1 MTSSAHVRPL
11 LAWLAWLLPPAVL
24 LTIFHPGL
32 WTWFHTDDFSL
43 LWLVTLSGDEF
54 WLRLLEPRAQGTY
67 RPLSERLFFYL
78 LYQEFGWNAFPYR
91 IVVFATQIVNLWLLT
106 ALLKRLGASL
116 WVGSFAAA
124 LWATHIGLAAPMGWT
139 SAYNQVLCAFFILAA
154 LLSFVRFADTAR
166 LRWYLLQWALFLA
179 GFGALE
185 TIAAYPALVLAY
197 CVLFR
202 RDRWLWPLPMF
213 LGSAAMVWLQLSFA
227 KSGGGEVYRIS
238 TAPLELFDTLLYFIG
253 LGIGGSLGLEAGWL
267 MAALSLA
274 AAVWLWSQGES
285 LALFGWA
292 WFVVSLAP
300 YLPLVEHRS
309 DYYLAIPAAG
319 LATAMAASAAAAW
332 RAGAAPRIAAAALL
346 GAFLWGGITVS
357 LISIEYNWRVGIR
370 ARNLVTGLAHV
381 RAEHPD
387 KTILLTAVDDE
398 LFYTAMYHDLLQIAG
413 LYEVYL
419 APDANSVAARPGHR
433 PPDRFILDPEDV
445 RLEIA
450 RDQIAVYDATGFR
463 LREVTNR
470 YKKLAPLRLGR
481 EQ

>member
-1 MTSSAHVRPL
+1 MTNSAHALTWHSR
-11 LAWLAWLLPPAVL
+11 LAWLLPPAVL
-24 LTIFHPGL
+24 LTVFHPGL

-54 WLRLLEPRAQGTY
+54 WVRLLEPRAQGTY

-91 IVVFATQIVNLWLLT
+91 LVVFATQIVNLWLLT
-106 ALLKRLGASL
+106 ALLRRLGASL
-116 WVGSFAAA
+116 WVGAAAAA

-139 SAYNQVLCAFFILAA
+139 SAYNQVLCAFFLLAA
-154 LLSFVRFADTAR
+154 LLSFVRFADGGK
-166 LRWYLLQWALFLA
+166 LRWYLLQWALFLV

-185 TIAAYPALVLAY
+185 TIAIYPAIALAY
-197 CVLFR
+197 CILFKR
-202 RDRWLWPLPMF
+202 NRWLWPLPMF
-213 LGSAAMVWLQLSFA
+213 LASGAMVWLQLSFA

-238 TAPLELFDTLLYFIG
+238 TAPLELIDSLLYFIG
-253 LGIGGSLGLEAGWL
+253 LGIGGSLGLTIGWL
-267 MAALSLA
+267 LGVVLFAAAL
-274 AAVWLWSQGES
+274 WLWRRGEPS
-285 LALFGWA
+285 AMFGWA
-292 WFVVSLAP
+292 WFVISLGP

-319 LATAMAASAAAAW
+319 LATALAVTAAAAW
-332 RAGAAPRIAAAALL
+332 RAGVVPRIAAVAVL

-381 RAEHPD
+381 RAEHPG
-387 KTILLTAVDDE
+387 KTILLTGVDDE
-398 LFYTAMYHDLLQIAG
+398 LFYTALYHDLLQISH

-419 APDANSVAARPGHR
+419 APDAHSVAARPGHR
-433 PPDRFILDPEDV
+433 PPDRFILEPEDV

-450 RDQIAVYDATGFR
+450 RDQIVVYDATGFR

-470 YKKLAPLRLGR
+470 YKKLAPLRLSR
-481 EQ
+481 AQ